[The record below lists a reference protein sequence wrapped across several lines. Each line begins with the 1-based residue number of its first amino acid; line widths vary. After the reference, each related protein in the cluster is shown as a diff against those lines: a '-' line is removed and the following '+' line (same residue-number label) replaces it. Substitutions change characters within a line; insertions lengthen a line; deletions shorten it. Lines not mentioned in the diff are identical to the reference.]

1 MRPASYF
8 IFITILIAPVLI
20 AQQLAAPSTRVAA
33 IDDPV
38 RDGWS
43 TEVISQAAG
52 KQLKQLGA
60 LLTQPELV
68 SPDAAA
74 TLVTADFHSK
84 PLRPAQL
91 ETVFQDSTITVRR
104 ML

>member
-1 MRPASYF
+1 LYF

-20 AQQLAAPSTRVAA
+20 AQQLALPPTRAVL

-60 LLTQPELV
+60 LLTQPEPV
-68 SPDAAA
+68 SPD
-74 TLVTADFHSK
+74 
-84 PLRPAQL
+84 
-91 ETVFQDSTITVRR
+91 VRKTEPIS
-104 ML
+104 